1 MSIVKLGYLAE
12 TQATYDEQ
20 GEELTPAT
28 FYTNPET
35 GEPWYHVDTTYLL
48 DVPEQHQVTPQP
60 NHHHEF
66 AGVPTYHYRF
76 ESEQQFYELVPEA
89 APQDEQEV

>member
-1 MSIVKLGYLAE
+1 MSIVKLGKLAE
-12 TQATYDEQ
+12 AQAAYDEQ
-20 GEELTPAT
+20 GEELTPAV
-28 FYTNPET
+28 YYSNPET
-35 GEPWYHVDTTYLL
+35 GEPWYHVDATYPL
-48 DVPEQHQVTPQP
+48 DVPEQYQVTPEP
-60 NHHHEF
+60 HHHHEF